1 MDVSLMFVGVR
12 QQNGCFD
19 THTFIQ
25 FSTYGPCSGQGQ
37 FTLHHIWHVPY
48 QERLEK
54 LGLHS
59 LFHRRKRG
67 DMISVFKMMTGRTTG
82 RQLFDVFEQGGR
94 TRGHKYKMK
103 KSLARKDIKKHRFA
117 QRVINS
123 WNSLPSSVVEADSVA
138 SFKTRLD
145 EYWSSMKYSLD

>member
-1 MDVSLMFVGVR
+1 
-12 QQNGCFD
+12 
-19 THTFIQ
+19 
-25 FSTYGPCSGQGQ
+25 
-37 FTLHHIWHVPY
+37 
-48 QERLEK
+48 
-54 LGLHS
+54 
-59 LFHRRKRG
+59 
-67 DMISVFKMMTGRTTG
+67 MISVFKMMTGRTTG